1 MNPIHENGTIIKG
14 NDPNSTWEAS
24 GIVAIADR
32 LGLRWGGRFGEKDA
46 DGKIIPESER
56 KTIDR
61 VHFDLPKVGGYV
73 HPDMKD
79 RLLPYVSGQTFGF
92 LTPSMI
98 ETEEIKDSA
107 GNIIEDKKLTNFFKR
122 KIKNVQGNQI
132 DFTDFNY
139 EELQGRIEEKD
150 KRQEDLERHVDLNQ
164 NITFGPKY

>member
-1 MNPIHENGTIIKG
+1 AN
-14 NDPNSTWEAS
+14 
-24 GIVAIADR
+24 
-32 LGLRWGGRFGEKDA
+32 
-46 DGKIIPESER
+46 GKIIPESER

-61 VHFDLPKVGGYV
+61 IHFDLPKVGGYV

-98 ETEEIKDSA
+98 ETE
-107 GNIIEDKKLTNFFKR
+107 DKKLTNFFKR

-132 DFTDFNY
+132 DFTDFDY
-139 EELQGRIEEKD
+139 EELKGKIEEKN